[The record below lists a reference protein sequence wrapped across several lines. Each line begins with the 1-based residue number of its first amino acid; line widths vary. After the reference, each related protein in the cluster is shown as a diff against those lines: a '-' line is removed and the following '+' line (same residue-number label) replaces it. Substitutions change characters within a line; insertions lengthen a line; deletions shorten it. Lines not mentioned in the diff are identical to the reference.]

1 MLQNE
6 SSMDR
11 SNKKKLGN
19 VCHQSFA
26 VEDEEDGAD
35 DINYAMQQPSSN
47 PPPLPNSGPPISDE
61 DEEDR
66 IQQRS
71 NDRNSL
77 GGSSY
82 DKVGRFISFSNSYI
96 CILHSVRVINMLKS
110 RFSKLRQR

>member
-1 MLQNE
+1 MILLEILQRE
-6 SSMDR
+6 SSDDR
-11 SNKKKLGN
+11 RSKKKLEN

-35 DINYAMQQPSSN
+35 NINYAMQQSSPN

-61 DEEDR
+61 DEDER
-66 IQQRS
+66 IRQGS

-82 DKVGRFISFSNSYI
+82 DKVGNFSFYTIRFFHY
-96 CILHSVRVINMLKS
+96 
-110 RFSKLRQR
+110 

>member
-6 SSMDR
+6 SRMDR
-11 SNKKKLGN
+11 RNKKKLGN

-35 DINYAMQQPSSN
+35 NINYAMQQSSPN

-61 DEEDR
+61 DEDER
-66 IQQRS
+66 IRQGS

-82 DKVGRFISFSNSYI
+82 DKVGNLITLSTYFNQYI
-96 CILHSVRVINMLKS
+96 QIKS
-110 RFSKLRQR
+110 QAR

>member
-1 MLQNE
+1 
-6 SSMDR
+6 MDR
-11 SNKKKLGN
+11 RNKKKLGN

-82 DKVGRFISFSNSYI
+82 DKVGTLIYIIFRLIRFH
-96 CILHSVRVINMLKS
+96 ILFRTSKQNVINISNQNM
-110 RFSKLRQR
+110 

>member
-6 SSMDR
+6 SSMER
-11 SNKKKLGN
+11 RNKKKLGN